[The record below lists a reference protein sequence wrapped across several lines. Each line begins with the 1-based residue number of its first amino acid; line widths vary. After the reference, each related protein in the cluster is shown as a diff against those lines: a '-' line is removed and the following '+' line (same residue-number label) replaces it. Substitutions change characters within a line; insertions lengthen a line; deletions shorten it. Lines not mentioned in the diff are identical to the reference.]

1 MWCQSGDRD
10 RSRCG
15 DSKMIQSPCMKICIF
30 DQESG
35 YCLGCSR
42 TEDEVIKWKDSE
54 TTDEWK
60 KENLKELREREQ
72 Q

>member
-1 MWCQSGDRD
+1 
-10 RSRCG
+10 
-15 DSKMIQSPCMKICIF
+15 MIQSPCIKICIF

-60 KENLKELREREQ
+60 KEGVFEKYLEDMKKRYMISYKIRY
-72 Q
+72 

>member
-1 MWCQSGDRD
+1 
-10 RSRCG
+10 
-15 DSKMIQSPCMKICIF
+15 MIPSPCIKICIF

-42 TEDEVIKWKDSE
+42 TEEEVVKWKDSE
-54 TTDEWK
+54 TDDKWK
-60 KENLKELREREQ
+60 EENLKELREREQ